1 MLTEFLLQRPTLD
14 SVSRIKREPVQQALV
29 TSTEAPVATALST
42 EAYRLELS
50 SRAYLP
56 TLGAPEDSEDS
67 KENGEQAA
75 SSAEKEL
82 SPDDERK
89 VEELR
94 KIDQKVH
101 VHEQAHLSAA
111 AGYARGGAQ
120 FEYASGP
127 DGNRYA
133 VAGHVNMDTSRES
146 SPEKTLQ
153 KANTVRKAALA
164 PADPSSADRQIAAS
178 MGKMAEEARA
188 ELSKKAVENA
198 SADNGSSV
206 DGASESGASVEKD
219 EKPPVSSAPPTSQF
233 RQDGFSYGVEA
244 YQVARQT
251 LPSGQFI
258 SLVA

>member
-14 SVSRIKREPVQQALV
+14 SVSRIKRESVPQSSV
-29 TSTEAPVATALST
+29 SSPEAPVSTALST

-56 TLGAPEDSEDS
+56 ALGEPSDTEDS
-67 KENGEQAA
+67 KEKGGQGA
-75 SSAEKEL
+75 SSGEKEL

-89 VEELR
+89 VQELR

-120 FEYASGP
+120 YEYASGP

-133 VAGHVNMDTSRES
+133 VAGHVSMDTSRES

-188 ELSKKAVENA
+188 ELSREAVEGA
-198 SADNGSSV
+198 SDGTGS
-206 DGASESGASVEKD
+206 SESGAVENSSSVEND
-219 EKPPVSSAPPTSQF
+219 EMPPVSSAPPTSQF
-233 RQDGFSYGVEA
+233 RQDGAYYGVEA
-244 YQVARQT
+244 YQIARQSIS
-251 LPSGQFI
+251 SGQFI